1 MQLLRDWRTFRSLGA
16 ERRGLIVE
24 AAALSGVVWLGLRL
38 VSFVRLRRLLDAWA
52 KGTTASWSDT
62 PPEAIG
68 WAVAAVG
75 SRSPARTCLIEAL
88 TADAMLRR
96 RQYESVLQL
105 GVRKT
110 EDRLR
115 PLDGHAWV
123 ESNGVIIVGVIENL
137 GEYALGTWSPAA
149 NGDTQLFAKTNT
161 LAKS

>member
-1 MQLLRDWRTFRSLGA
+1 MQLLRDCRTFRSLDA

-38 VSFVRLRRLLDAWA
+38 LSFVNLRRLLDGWA
-52 KGTTASWSDT
+52 NRPTARARQT
-62 PPEAIG
+62 PPQAIG
-68 WAVAAVG
+68 WAVAAIG

-96 RQYESVLQL
+96 RQHESVLQL

-110 EDRLR
+110 TDRLR

-123 ESNGVIIVGVIENL
+123 ESNGLVVVGMLENL
-137 GEYALGTWSPAA
+137 ADYARGTWSPAT
-149 NGDTQLFAKTNT
+149 NGDTQLFAKP
-161 LAKS
+161 APHEKS